1 MTLLASTSRR
11 LSVIAL
17 LCGAALASAGL
28 LAAQSAPPPPPPNAQ
43 LQPGP
48 GGRGPMGP
56 RMGMDGLSIERLG
69 PQLGLSEQ
77 QLAAIN
83 ALLMQERQSLSTAL
97 SSLRTARQGLDTA
110 ILTVPIDDGL
120 LQAQVQQLGTLE
132 SQIALARTRTQAK
145 IFQLLNG
152 EQQSKVRELV
162 AARDQQPPTRGG
174 R

>member
-1 MTLLASTSRR
+1 MTFMASTSRR

-17 LCGAALASAGL
+17 FCSAALASAAILG
-28 LAAQSAPPPPPPNAQ
+28 AQSAPPPPPTGQ
-43 LQPGP
+43 FQPGP
-48 GGRGPMGP
+48 GGRSPMGP

-69 PQLGLSEQ
+69 PQLGLSDQ
-77 QLAAIN
+77 QRAAIN

-97 SSLRTARQGLDTA
+97 GSLRTARQALDAA

-120 LQAQVQQLGTLE
+120 LQAQVQQVATLE

-162 AARDQQPPTRGG
+162 AARDQQGPKRGG